1 MKDSKIKT
9 IIVKKIIDD
18 EYIESKE
25 GEYFDENHYKKPNR
39 HVLIGENVDVYKE
52 NGDLLLKIRRGVI
65 GKKFTDAALEAF
77 LVASKVKHE
86 NRGAA
91 SGMLDRNKMPNYIGE
106 LINPGKFRTRFKSS
120 VTKKLSKQTQSN
132 LSPSNI
138 VGFFDKPDRN
148 LKSNGAPCRTTAFT
162 RDNIEKWNL
171 SIPFLQECNNWFK
184 KLVPDKYK
192 VQKERADK
200 TPNFVIE
207 NTAYS
212 TVTINYSWRTGLHKD
227 AGDLKEG
234 FGNLIVIEDPNNP
247 NEYEGCYLGFPQYGV
262 CVDVRTG
269 DYLAMDVHEWHCN
282 TEFKPKKILDKNYS
296 ERDIKNDWIFNRLSM
311 VMYLREKMI
320 RCTDESLFI
329 NKLGGNISNNEYDY
343 IYNYNEFLNNNSELL
358 SDNYISKYNT
368 NYQKYKN
375 YIFNNYYNDN
385 EDISSDNI
393 NYLTDNSETDFSET
407 DSNKTETD
415 ISETDLSDT
424 YSNETDISLTYSK
437 KDNSDYSKTIS
448 NKIIGGNRKKS
459 KDEFDDDLNLMIDQ
473 FLKLLN

>member
-9 IIVKKIIDD
+9 IIVKKIFDD
-18 EYIESKE
+18 KYIESKE

-39 HVLIGENVDVYKE
+39 HILIGENVDVYKE

-65 GKKFTDAALEAF
+65 AKKFTDAALEAF
-77 LVASKVKHE
+77 LTASKVKHE

-91 SGMLDRNKMPNYIGE
+91 SGLLDRNKMPNYIGD

-120 VTKKLSKQTQSN
+120 VTNKLSKQTQSN

-148 LKSNGAPCRTTAFT
+148 LKGNGAPCRTTAFT

-171 SIPFLQECNNWFK
+171 SIPFLRECDNWFK

-192 VQKERADK
+192 IQKERAEK
-200 TPNFVIE
+200 TPNFIIE

-282 TEFKPKKILDKNYS
+282 TEFKPKKILDNNYS
-296 ERDIKNDWIFNRLSM
+296 KRDIKNDWIFNRLSM

-320 RCTDESLFI
+320 RCTDKSLFK
-329 NKLGGNISNNEYDY
+329 NKLGGYSYDNEY
-343 IYNYNEFLNNNSELL
+343 INNYSELLNNDSELL
-358 SDNYISKYNT
+358 SDNYISKHNSE
-368 NYQKYKN
+368 YQKCKK
-375 YIFNNYYNDN
+375 YIFNNNYFN
-385 EDISSDNI
+385 EDLDYSSDNI
-393 NYLTDNSETDFSET
+393 SYFTDKHEYLGETDSSET
-407 DSNKTETD
+407 DS
-415 ISETDLSDT
+415 SETDSC
-424 YSNETDISLTYSK
+424 ETDSCDIT
-437 KDNSDYSKTIS
+437 
-448 NKIIGGNRKKS
+448 GGNRIIKKY
-459 KDEFDDDLNLMIDQ
+459 KFEDDLNLMIDQ
-473 FLKLLN
+473 FLKLF